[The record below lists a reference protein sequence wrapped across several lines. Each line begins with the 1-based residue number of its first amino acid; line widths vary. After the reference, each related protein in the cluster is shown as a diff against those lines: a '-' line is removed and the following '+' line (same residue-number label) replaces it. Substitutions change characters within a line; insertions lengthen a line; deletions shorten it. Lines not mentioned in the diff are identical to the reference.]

1 MENLFMRI
9 RLLLLSSVL
18 FLNNAYAADY
28 EIDSTH
34 ANASFSIRHLMVSN
48 VKGDFA
54 NIAGKISYDEKSP
67 EKSLVEAT
75 VEINTIDTKNQKRDE
90 HLKGGDFFD
99 AAKFPLMTFKSKKVE
114 KAGEGKLKAIG
125 DLTIRGVTKEV
136 ALDIEGPS
144 AEIKDPW
151 GNVKRGASATTTI
164 NRKDFGLTWNK
175 ALETGG
181 VAVGEEVKVVID
193 LEMTKK

>member
-1 MENLFMRI
+1 MRI